1 MFPARAG
8 AGSSA
13 ELLCVGLGHV
23 SLPLPRLKASRLTAV
38 QMVPSGSREMHE
50 KWYPIKEGAGWP
62 PAFAAALFGE
72 GIVAAAGKY
81 LT

>member
-1 MFPARAG
+1 
-8 AGSSA
+8 
-13 ELLCVGLGHV
+13 
-23 SLPLPRLKASRLTAV
+23 
-38 QMVPSGSREMHE
+38 MVPSGSREMHE